1 MNRDYKDRPA
11 GSTMHGLI
19 AARAEA
25 APDAP
30 SIAAPGRAPLSYRG
44 LLECI
49 HETAGTLS
57 GLGIVTDDRVAVVL
71 PNGPE
76 MATAFLGVAAVAAC
90 APLNPGLREGE
101 FTSSFESLRVKA
113 LIHLAGMDSPALRA
127 AWELGIPLIPLT
139 PIFEAEAGWFT
150 LGERTGTAAFTGADD
165 TALVLSTSGTT
176 AKPKVVPLT
185 HHNLCASARNIRASL
200 ALTPADC
207 CLNIMPLFH
216 IHGLVGALLSSLAA
230 GACTVCTPGFNAPE
244 FFSLVAASRPTWY
257 SAVPTMHQAILAQAA
272 GHQAVVDRRPFRFIR
287 SCSAAL
293 PPQVMAKL
301 EETLGAPVIEAYG
314 MTEAAHQMA
323 SNPLPP
329 SIRKPGSVGLPA
341 GPEVAIM
348 DDAGRLLPTGERG
361 EVVIRGEN
369 VMTGYAENPEANAR
383 AFTDGWFRTG
393 DQGFLDR
400 DGYLVLTGRIKE
412 MINRGGEKLTP
423 LEIDEALLDHPA
435 VAQAVA
441 FAVPHPWL
449 GEEVAAAVVLRPGM
463 ALAERELRAFL
474 APRLAD
480 FKIPRKIVF
489 LAEIPKGP
497 TGKIQRIG
505 LAEKLGVQ
513 DAFNMPETAAEY
525 VAPRTNLE
533 AQLAEL
539 CAQVLGIERVG
550 VDDNFLQSGGDSML
564 ATLLLNRVR
573 DAVQTTVSPI
583 DFFEAPTVANLA
595 QVIEAQQVEQEAE
608 MSELLAE
615 FDNLSEEEAQRLLSD
630 EVLSKRIL

>member
-1 MNRDYKDRPA
+1 MNRDYKDRSA
-11 GSTMHGLI
+11 GLTMHGLI
-19 AARAEA
+19 AAHAEA
-25 APDAP
+25 APDTPA
-30 SIAAPGRAPLSYRG
+30 IDAPGRAPLTYRG

-49 HETAGTLS
+49 HETAGILS
-57 GLGIVTDDRVAVVL
+57 GLGMAADDRVAVVL

-101 FTSSFESLRVKA
+101 FASSFESLQVKA
-113 LIHLAGMDSPALRA
+113 LIHLAGSDSPALRA
-127 AWELGIPLIPLT
+127 AWELGIPLIPLS
-139 PIFEAEAGWFT
+139 PMIEAEAGRFT
-150 LGERTGTAAFTGADD
+150 LGERNGTAAFTSVDD

-185 HHNLCASARNIRASL
+185 HRNLCASAQNIRASL
-200 ALTPADC
+200 ALTPADR

-244 FFSLVAASRPTWY
+244 FFPLVEACRPTWY

-272 GHQAVVDRRPFRFIR
+272 GHRAVVERRPFRFIR

-329 SIRKPGSVGLPA
+329 GIRQPGSVGLPA
-341 GPEVAIM
+341 GPEVAIL
-348 DDAGRLLPTGERG
+348 DDAGRLLLAGERG

-369 VMTGYAENPEANAR
+369 VMSGYADNPEANAR
-383 AFTDGWFRTG
+383 AFSGGWFRTG
-393 DQGFLDR
+393 DQGFLDA

-412 MINRGGEKLTP
+412 MINRGGEKLAP

-441 FAVPHPWL
+441 FAVSHPQL
-449 GEEVAAAVVLRPGM
+449 GEEVAAAVVLRPGT
-463 ALAERELRAFL
+463 ALTERELRAFL
-474 APRLAD
+474 APRLTD

-505 LAEKLGVQ
+505 LADKLGVQ
-513 DAFNMPETAAEY
+513 EVFTMQNEASEY
-525 VAPRTNLE
+525 VAPRTPLE
-533 AQLAEL
+533 NQLAEM
-539 CAQVLGIERVG
+539 CAEVLKLERVG
-550 VDDNFLQSGGDSML
+550 VNDDFLQSGGDSML
-564 ATLLLNRVR
+564 ATLLLNRIR
-573 DAVQTTVSPI
+573 DAVQVTVSPI
-583 DFFEAPTVANLA
+583 DFFETPTVAGLA
-595 QVIEAQQVEQEAE
+595 QIIEDQQANRQDTE
-608 MSELLAE
+608 MSALLTE
-615 FDNLSEEEAQRLLSD
+615 MEGLSEEEARKLLSG
-630 EVLSKRIL
+630 EV